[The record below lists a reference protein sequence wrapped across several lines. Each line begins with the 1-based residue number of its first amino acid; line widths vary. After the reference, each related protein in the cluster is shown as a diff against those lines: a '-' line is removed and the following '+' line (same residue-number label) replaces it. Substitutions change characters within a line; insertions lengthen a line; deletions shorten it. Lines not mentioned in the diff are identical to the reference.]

1 MQITPKNSPYV
12 LGIDLGTSNSAIA
25 VYIKG
30 KAEIIPIDG
39 DKMCP
44 SVVSVAKDGEMI
56 VGRSARRRMMLDPEN
71 TVSSIK
77 REMGTPTTVKFPR
90 LGDKEYTPVDI
101 SAEILSKLVSSASEA
116 EGIDLRGTPFHVV
129 ICIPANFTDNQ
140 KNATIEAAKLANLQ
154 VVELLEEPVA
164 AAIAYGMEKE
174 RDQTILVYDLGGGTF
189 DVSILNIDSSQGGN
203 SKLEVLAKEGIQK
216 LGGDDFDYKIM
227 EIVSAKLQEISG
239 LDIFDLK
246 KDQGIKSSSLR
257 EAQQKLKEAAENAK
271 CELSESLTTQIEL
284 PNLIKDESGTIHSI
298 DLEITREQFNEAIR
312 PLIIQSKEAV
322 EKALESAKLTIEE
335 ISRIILIGG
344 STRVPLVKEML
355 KEIFNKDP
363 YTDKDPDT
371 AVARGAAI
379 LAAWRGV
386 PTDQLAESEEVR
398 EEDKPE
404 GSIKISN
411 IVTHYMGVEIRGRKF
426 SCLLEKNAEI
436 PTDDFLTVSK
446 EYTTPQD
453 DMTELVIRVYQSE
466 TLEEYVS
473 SNGVECIGEFFLT
486 GIPAKPRG
494 QEKIE
499 IFFEIDRQNLLKVK
513 AKSSSSSG
521 ELEIK
526 RS

>member
-25 VYIKG
+25 VYMKG
-30 KAEIIPIDG
+30 KAQIIPIDG

-44 SVVSVAKDGEMI
+44 SVVSVDKGGEMV
-56 VGRSARRRMMLDPEN
+56 VGRAARRRMMLDPEN

-77 REMGTPTTVKFPR
+77 REMGTSTTVKFPR
-90 LGDKEYTPVDI
+90 LGDKEYTPIDI

-116 EGIDLRGTPFHVV
+116 EGIDLRGTPSHVV

-140 KNATIEAAKLANLQ
+140 KNATIEAAKLANLK

-164 AAIAYGMEKE
+164 AAIAYGMERE

-189 DVSILNIDSSQGGN
+189 DVSILNIDSSKGDN

-284 PNLIKDESGTIHSI
+284 PNLIKDESGTIHNI

-312 PLIIQSKEAV
+312 PLILQSKEAV
-322 EKALESAKLTIEE
+322 DKALKSAKLTIEE

-355 KEIFNKDP
+355 KEMFNKDP
-363 YTDKDPDT
+363 YIDKDPDT

-386 PTDQLAESEEVR
+386 PTDQLDVNEEVR

-411 IVTHYMGVEIRGRKF
+411 IVTHYMGVEIKGRKF
-426 SCLLEKNAEI
+426 SCLLEKNTEI
-436 PTDDFLTVSK
+436 PADEFLTVSK

-466 TLEEYVS
+466 NLEEYVS
-473 SNGVECIGEFFLT
+473 SDKIECIGEFFLT